1 MMSKIWIVSKRQL
14 RAVGLISLTVLLAT
28 GYLLWSSK
36 DSPASGTM
44 QSEQVF
50 HLVTGE
56 FKTTTDSG
64 EELEV
69 YRFDPGTL
77 YIRRGQP
84 VQLNITGVNGKS
96 HPFVIEGLNIQGE
109 VRKGKITTVRFTA
122 DQPGTYPI
130 VCLTHTE
137 LKNGGPMIGY
147 LVVQ

>member
-1 MMSKIWIVSKRQL
+1 MSRIWIISKKQI
-14 RAVGLISLTVLLAT
+14 RAASLISLAALLFV
-28 GYLLWSSK
+28 GYLLWSST
-36 DSPASGTM
+36 DAPASGSP

-77 YIRRGQP
+77 YIRKGQP

-96 HPFVIEGLNIQGE
+96 HPFVIEGLNITGE
-109 VRKGKITTVRFTA
+109 IQKGKITTVRFTA
-122 DQPGTYPI
+122 DQPGTYHI
-130 VCLTHTE
+130 VCLTHTR
-137 LKNGGPMIGY
+137 LQNGGPMIGY